1 MTKRPIPTWFR
12 VLLLI
17 AELLLAAAAV
27 AFPLVISD
35 AVLANFLRIL
45 ELIARVG

>member
-1 MTKRPIPTWFR
+1 MEKQPIPWLR
-12 VLLLI
+12 IIILLVEVLLLVG
-17 AELLLAAAAV
+17 AV

-45 ELIARVG
+45 ELIARVS

>member
-1 MTKRPIPTWFR
+1 MEKPKLPWLRVAVLLVE
-12 VLLLI
+12 VLLLV
-17 AELLLAAAAV
+17 AAV

-45 ELIARVG
+45 ELLARVS